1 MGNHFNFRAYWR
13 NRLVIAMIP
22 IDKLLHFTVSFVLT
36 VTLNT
41 FMPPENANK
50 VAFFIGA
57 GKEVWDYYNPPN
69 KAELKDIA
77 ANLAGI
83 ILADKALEA
92 IRWQAITSNTVQSV
106 GQK

>member
-22 IDKLLHFTVSFVLT
+22 IDKLL
-36 VTLNT
+36 
-41 FMPPENANK
+41 PEKANK